1 MFFYS
6 VFAFKCYAESMKN
19 SFLFIALAA
28 INISPPAYSEEAS
41 NKEGIKNGAET
52 VVNGTALIGVV
63 GSMSEPKPNSSY
75 DGRKGG
81 AKTWKELGD
90 MHRAARPGVA
100 DFGK

>member
-1 MFFYS
+1 
-6 VFAFKCYAESMKN
+6 MKN
-19 SFLFIALAA
+19 SIPHIVLAA
-28 INISPPAYSEEAS
+28 ITINSPSYSEEVS
-41 NKEGIKNGAET
+41 NKEGIKTGAET

-75 DGRKGG
+75 DGRKGR

-90 MHRAARPGVA
+90 VHRAARPGVA

>member
-1 MFFYS
+1 
-6 VFAFKCYAESMKN
+6 MKN
-19 SFLFIALAA
+19 YFLFMVLAA
-28 INISPPAYSEEAS
+28 TSISSPSYSEEVS
-41 NKEGIKNGAET
+41 NKEGIKTGAET

-90 MHRAARPGVA
+90 MHRSSRPGVA

>member
-1 MFFYS
+1 MKTLILPISLVVTAFIFPA
-6 VFAFKCYAESMKN
+6 FA
-19 SFLFIALAA
+19 
-28 INISPPAYSEEAS
+28 EEPS
-41 NKEGIKNGAET
+41 NRQGIKTGAET

-90 MHRAARPGVA
+90 MHRSSRPGVA